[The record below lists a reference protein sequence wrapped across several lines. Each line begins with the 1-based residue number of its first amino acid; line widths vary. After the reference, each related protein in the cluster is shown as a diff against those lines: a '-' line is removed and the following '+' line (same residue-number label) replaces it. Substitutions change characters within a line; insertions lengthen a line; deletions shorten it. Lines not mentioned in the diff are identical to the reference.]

1 MANFSF
7 TDYWQQARTRFE
19 QTLGDLLDEMLHDA
33 PATLAAAIRYA
44 VLGGG
49 KRLRPLLV
57 DAAART
63 GRATGREA
71 VDRAG
76 LSVELI
82 HVYSLVHDDLPAMDD
97 DDLRRGRPTLHR
109 AWDEATAILVGDAL
123 QPMAFG
129 LLARLPD
136 ADPGLQLELV
146 RLLAEGAGP
155 AGMVG
160 GQLLDLTA
168 VGAPADLATLQTM
181 HRAKT
186 GALIRAAV
194 RMGAALG
201 GLGEA
206 ERAALD
212 RYADALGLAFQVHD
226 DVLDEIGDEAELGKR
241 TGADRAR
248 EKPSFANLLGVQEAA
263 DLSGRLAEDARA
275 ALDGFDHRADALRAI
290 ARFAVERSH

>member
-1 MANFSF
+1 M
-7 TDYWQQARTRFE
+7 QARARLE
-19 QTLGDLLDEMLHDA
+19 NTLESLLSEMLGTTP
-33 PATLAAAIRYA
+33 PALAEAIRYA

-57 DAAART
+57 DAAAGT
-63 GRATGREA
+63 GNTTDQAMT
-71 VDRAG
+71 DRAG
-76 LSVELI
+76 LAVELI

-97 DDLRRGRPTLHR
+97 DDLRRGRPTVHR

-129 LLARLPD
+129 LLAELPGAD
-136 ADPGLQLELV
+136 AALRLELV
-146 RLLAEGAGP
+146 GRLAEGAGP

-160 GQLLDLTA
+160 GQALDLAA
-168 VGAPADLATLQTM
+168 VGAEGDLDSLKVM

-201 GLGEA
+201 GLDDSR
-206 ERAALD
+206 RAALD
-212 RYADALGLAFQVHD
+212 CYAEAMGLAFQVHD
-226 DVLDEIGDEAELGKR
+226 DVLDEIGDETTLGKR

-248 EKPSFANLLGVQEAA
+248 EKPSFASLLGVEAA
-263 DLSGRLAEDARA
+263 SALAGDLTDSAISALA
-275 ALDGFDHRADALRAI
+275 GFDERADPLRAI